1 MPEQVLLHL
10 DIQPAGTYVDMTVG
24 GGGHAELILEASAP
38 EGRLI
43 GIDRDEQALDLAE
56 QRLAGFGDRV
66 QLYHRRYSEL
76 PQVLAEAQIE
86 QVHGALIDNGVSTD
100 QMLDLA
106 RAFSFH
112 SGCKLDMR
120 MDRRATLS
128 AYEVVNR
135 YSLQQLHEV
144 LKVTGRGREARKV
157 AARIVSFREGIG
169 PIQTTAQLAELI
181 AATVSRPGWG
191 KKRHPAA
198 RWLMAI
204 RVAVNDELTE
214 LRRGLQVAVE
224 ALQPAQGRL
233 VVLTWAGH
241 EHRLVRRE
249 LRHLQDPCT
258 CPPALP
264 CVCGK
269 QPLIEI
275 LVRKPLAPEP
285 AEVRRNPAS
294 RSCRLH
300 AARALALA
308 GEGPGNGGIERRN

>member
-1 MPEQVLLHL
+1 MPEQVLSHL

-38 EGRLI
+38 DGRLI

-56 QRLAGFGDRV
+56 RRLARFGNRV
-66 QLYHRRYSEL
+66 RLLHRRYSEL
-76 PQVLAEAQIE
+76 SQVLAEAE
-86 QVHGALIDNGVSTD
+86 SERVHGVLIDNGVSMD
-100 QMLDLA
+100 QMVDLT
-106 RAFSFH
+106 RAFSFG
-112 SGCKLDMR
+112 SSYRLDMR
-120 MDRRATLS
+120 MDRREKLT
-128 AYEVVNR
+128 AYEVVNS
-135 YSLQQLHEV
+135 YSAQQLYEV
-144 LKVTGRGREARKV
+144 LKVIGRGREARKV

-169 PIQTTAQLAELI
+169 AIQTTAQLAELI

-204 RVAVNDELTE
+204 RVEVNDELDE

-233 VVLTWAGH
+233 VVLSWAGH
-241 EHRLVRRE
+241 EHGLVRRE
-249 LRHLQDPCT
+249 LRHLQNPCT

-269 QPLIEI
+269 QPQSEL
-275 LVRKPLAPEP
+275 LVATPLGPER
-285 AEVRRNPAS
+285 AEGRRNPAS

-300 AARALALA
+300 AARALGL
-308 GEGPGNGGIERRN
+308 EG